1 MRSVEATRSSTM
13 ARLVSVKPATAG
25 RHRLAPAPE
34 AARGRG
40 VVFRRIAN
48 SSRDFHEKR
57 GTGRQVRVKQTA
69 RRLASISTR
78 MAAEEP
84 RTGPKMDQKKVR
96 PMEILEHP
104 LFPFPPSP
112 TRYTSH
118 ERIGYAPMPPCPHF
132 AIYREKEKIASLE
145 RGGVFATQ
153 EKGRRTTTC
162 SNTHKSLL
170 PFSTGKK
177 PTGACEESLRTGF
190 SREGKG
196 VC

>member
-1 MRSVEATRSSTM
+1 MTLLIQKKCSKTFTFALQALFLLCVFLLDKRESMAASLRSVEATRSSTM

-69 RRLASISTR
+69 RRLASVSTR

-118 ERIGYAPMPPCPHF
+118 ERIGYAPMPMPP
-132 AIYREKEKIASLE
+132 
-145 RGGVFATQ
+145 
-153 EKGRRTTTC
+153 
-162 SNTHKSLL
+162 
-170 PFSTGKK
+170 
-177 PTGACEESLRTGF
+177 LRHLQRKRKDSF
-190 SREGKG
+190 SRTWWCIRDPRKR
-196 VC
+196 